1 MRLETIAMQSDKTLH
16 ICRLDKFI
24 PPFIDLVKENFS
36 FSKHDFLL
44 FGNLQAFPTKLDKNV
59 IHINHAYQIF
69 ELILKLNNSKKIIL
83 HSLFNPIIV
92 LLLFLQPW
100 LLKKC
105 YWIMWGG
112 DLYYFQAPKVTFKAR
127 IYEKLRKHIIKN
139 LGFLVNGTTGDVVLA
154 RKWYGATGTHIKC
167 FNYPSNTYKH
177 YDVDSE
183 PHSTINIQVGN
194 SADPSNEHLLI
205 FEKLIP
211 FKGRNI
217 QLFVPLS
224 YGDMKYASFV
234 MNKGYELFGDK
245 FHPLKELMPFNE
257 YLAFLASIDIAIF
270 NHKRQQA
277 FGNAI
282 TLLGLGKKVYINSE
296 STLSDVFKEYN
307 IKVFDTN
314 ENLTIDLLDS
324 TTQRLNIQ
332 SVKNSFSKDSLVE
345 TLKTW
350 IE

>member
-1 MRLETIAMQSDKTLH
+1 MQNNETLH

-36 FSKHDFLL
+36 FSKHAFLL
-44 FGNLQAFPTKLDKNV
+44 FGNLQTFPTKLDKNV

-69 ELILKLNNSKKIIL
+69 ELILKMNQSKKIIL
-83 HSLFNPIIV
+83 HSLFNPLVV

-112 DLYYFQAPKVTFKAR
+112 DLYHFQTPKITIKAL
-127 IYEKLRKHIIKN
+127 IYERVRKHVIKN

-154 RKWYGATGTHIKC
+154 RKWYGAVGTHIKC

-177 YDVDSE
+177 YDINSNT
-183 PHSTINIQVGN
+183 HTNINIQVGN
-194 SADPSNEHLLI
+194 SADPSNQHLLI
-205 FEKLIP
+205 FEMLLP
-211 FKGRNI
+211 FKEKNI

-224 YGDMKYASFV
+224 YGDMKYASLIT
-234 MNKGYELFGDK
+234 NKGYELFGDK
-245 FHPLKELMPFNE
+245 FHPIKELMPFNE
-257 YLAFLASIDIAIF
+257 YLAFLANIDIAIF
-270 NHKRQQA
+270 NHRRQQA

-296 STLSDVFKEYN
+296 STLSAVFEEYD

-314 ENLTIDLLDS
+314 QNLNIELLDS
-324 TTQRLNIQ
+324 TTQRINIQ
-332 SVKNSFSKDSLVE
+332 SVKSSFSKDSLVE